1 MWKTPT
7 ERKTFAFMV
16 RMGLRK
22 GLSLIRG
29 MKRSL
34 TEDQQKQVAE
44 VIVRELE
51 TTNWKIEEG
60 EPGKPSG

>member
-1 MWKTPT
+1 MWKTAN
-7 ERKTFAFMV
+7 ERRDVVFMV

-44 VIVRELE
+44 TIVHELE
-51 TTNWKIEEG
+51 SYNWKIEEG
-60 EPGKPSG
+60 ELGRPPG

>member
-1 MWKTPT
+1 MWRTPT
-7 ERKTFAFMV
+7 ERKDFVFMV

-34 TEDQQKQVAE
+34 TEDQQRQVAE
-44 VIVRELE
+44 TMVHELE
-51 TTNWKIEEG
+51 TSNWKIEEG
-60 EPGKPSG
+60 ESGRLAG